1 MMQEFLC
8 NVVLP
13 VCFGVASSA
22 GLFCLSRDQGGGGG
36 GGVAGGGGG
45 GGGRGGG
52 FLL

>member
-22 GLFCLSRDQGGGGG
+22 GLFCLSRDQGGGAGCSG
-36 GGVAGGGGG
+36 VPGMAGGVCVVAHG
-45 GGGRGGG
+45 
-52 FLL
+52 